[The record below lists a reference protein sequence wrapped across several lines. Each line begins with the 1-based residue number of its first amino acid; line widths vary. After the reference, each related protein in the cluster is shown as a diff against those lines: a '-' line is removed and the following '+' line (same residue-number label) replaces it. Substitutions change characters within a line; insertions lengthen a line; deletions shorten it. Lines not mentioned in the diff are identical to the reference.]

1 MVALRKLPPRHMT
14 IPEFLAW
21 AEEQD
26 GLWQL
31 RDGEPEMMNPPAVPH
46 GEIQGELAGLIR
58 DHLRSSGQ
66 PCRVIVT
73 PGVTPHLRSDRNML
87 VPDLAVACTPPR
99 ADRSLSEPVLLI
111 EIMSPSNERQT
122 RANLWAFTT
131 IPSVREILVVSSIDI
146 GAELLRRRPD
156 GTWPEQPEILTGRD
170 TLVLESIGYAGRLD
184 AAYATTHLATRP
196 G

>member
-1 MVALRKLPPRHMT
+1 MVALRKLPPRRMT
-14 IPEFLAW
+14 IPEFLDW
-21 AEEQD
+21 AEDRD
-26 GLWQL
+26 GMWQL

-46 GEIQGELAGLIR
+46 GEIQGELAGLLR
-58 DHLRSSGQ
+58 NHLRSQHS

-73 PGVTPHLRSDRNML
+73 PGVIPHLRSDRNML
-87 VPDLAVACTPPR
+87 VPDLAVSCAPPR
-99 ADRSLSEPVLLI
+99 AERALSEPVLLV

-131 IPSVREILVVSSIDI
+131 IPSVREILVVSSIAI

-156 GTWPEQPEILTGRD
+156 GTWPEQPEMLTAGD
-170 TLVLESIGYAGRLD
+170 TLALETIGYAGPLA
-184 AAYATTHLATRP
+184 AAYATTHLATAA

>member
-31 RDGEPEMMNPPAVPH
+31 RDGEPEVINPPAVPH
-46 GEIQGELAGLIR
+46 GEIQGELARLLGN
-58 DHLRSSGQ
+58 HLRASGL
-66 PCRVIVT
+66 PCRVVVT

-87 VPDLAVACTPPR
+87 VPDLAVTCAPPR
-99 ADRSLSEPVLLI
+99 ADRALSEPVLLV

-131 IPSVREILVVSSIDI
+131 IPSVREILVISSVTIA
-146 GAELLRRRPD
+146 AELLRRRPD
-156 GTWPEQPEILTGRD
+156 GTWPEQPDMLGPGD
-170 TLVLESIGYAGRLD
+170 GLVLDSIGYAGPLA
-184 AAYATTHLATRP
+184 AAYATTHLAVP